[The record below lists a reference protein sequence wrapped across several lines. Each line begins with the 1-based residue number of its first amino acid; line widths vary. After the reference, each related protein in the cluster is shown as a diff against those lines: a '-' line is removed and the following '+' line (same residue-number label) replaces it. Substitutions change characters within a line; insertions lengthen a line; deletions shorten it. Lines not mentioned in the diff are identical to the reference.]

1 MSKTVDKMTLVKRLE
16 AIRYQKKPDAERDQ
30 LEKMNLAGSL
40 LDLAKI
46 SHDSIYVLC
55 RDIARH
61 LLGEVPEPD
70 DADLFE
76 E

>member
-1 MSKTVDKMTLVKRLE
+1 MSRPLDRTALVQRLDPV
-16 AIRYQKKPDAERDQ
+16 RYEKKPDADRTQ

-46 SHDSIYVLC
+46 NHESIYSLC
-55 RDIARH
+55 RDVARH

>member
-1 MSKTVDKMTLVKRLE
+1 MALVQRLE
-16 AIRYQKKPDAERDQ
+16 RVKYEKKPGQDQ
-30 LEKMNLAGSL
+30 DQIEKMNLAGSL

-46 SHDSIYVLC
+46 NNESIYVLC
-55 RDIARH
+55 RDVALH

>member
-1 MSKTVDKMTLVKRLE
+1 MSKTLNKMELVKRLE
-16 AIRYQKKPDAERDQ
+16 PIRYQRKPDAERDQ

-46 SHDSIYVLC
+46 SHESIYTLC

>member
-1 MSKTVDKMTLVKRLE
+1 MSKTLDKRALVERLE
-16 AIRYQKKPDAERDQ
+16 RIRYQKKPDAERDQ

-46 SHDSIYVLC
+46 SHESIYRLC
-55 RDIARH
+55 RDTARH
-61 LLGEVPEPD
+61 LLREVPEPD